1 MGKLRLVPAVLAGLC
16 AAVLGV
22 TACSSNSSSST
33 GASTS
38 TSTSPRGGA
47 SSAGVQ
53 GMSGTSIKVGG
64 IFESINFPGTQQ
76 GFQARIDRA
85 NKDHELGKYTIQ
97 LVGMQDDGQSPA
109 TDLTDAQNLVERQG
123 VYAIAPLLSSGFST
137 TTAAFLQ
144 GKGIPYFGAGFS
156 GGFCLPY
163 TMGES
168 SVGCAVGGSYSSD
181 FAVPMMAQA
190 LGKPASQLKF
200 AIVGEDIPQG
210 TQTDDAYADAVKLAG
225 GTVVY
230 NQAAVPLTTGN
241 LGPIVNAVEATH
253 PDVVW
258 VLTGGQ
264 ALAVKGAFKA
274 SGYTGALIDDA
285 SYAPGLLKES
295 PAVAAALNGTYVLTT
310 TPVLE
315 QNTPFVQQ
323 MVSDYTAA
331 GIPSK
336 DITFGGEYAYMTAD
350 DMIALLKK
358 IAPNFGAVGSTLKSG
373 FSYSP
378 ATGGT
383 PINYPFMFQAPA
395 ACGSLVK
402 VVNGAYTTAAPFSC
416 STSYFSLNG
425 SLKATPEPSPAG

>member
-38 TSTSPRGGA
+38 PTGA
-47 SSAGVQ
+47 SSAAVQ
-53 GMSGTSIKVGG
+53 GISGTTIKIGG
-64 IFESINFPGTQQ
+64 ISESTDYAGTEQ

-97 LVGMQDDGQSPA
+97 LVGTQDDGQSPA

-123 VYAIAPLLSSGFST
+123 VYAVAPVVTSGFSS
-137 TTAAFLQ
+137 TTASFLQ

-156 GGFCLPY
+156 DGFCLPY
-163 TMGES
+163 TQGLS
-168 SVGCAVGGSYSSD
+168 AVGCAVGSTYSSD
-181 FAVPMMAQA
+181 FAVPLIAQA
-190 LGKPASQLKF
+190 LGKPASQLTF
-200 AIVGEDIPQG
+200 AIVGLDIPQG
-210 TQTDDAYADAVKLAG
+210 TQTDASYADAVKLAG
-225 GTVVY
+225 GKVVY
-230 NQAAVPLTTGN
+230 NQAVVPLTTGN
-241 LGPIVNAVEATH
+241 LGPVVNAVEAAK

-258 VLTGGQ
+258 ILAGGQ

-274 SGYTGALIDDA
+274 SGYTGALVDDA

-310 TPVLE
+310 SPVLE
-315 QNTPFVQQ
+315 QNTPFVKQ
-323 MVSDYTAA
+323 MVSDFTAA
-331 GIPSK
+331 GISSK
-336 DITFGGEYAYMTAD
+336 DITFGGEYGYMTAD

-358 IAPNFGAVGSTLKSG
+358 IAPNFGSVASTLKSG

-383 PINYPFMFQAPA
+383 PLNYPFMFQAPP

-402 VVNGAYTTAAPFSC
+402 VVNGVYTTAAPFSC

-425 SLKATPEPSPAG
+425 SLKATAEPSPAG